1 MAVYT
6 EVSNDQVEDLL
17 THMSLGALESL
28 TGIQGGIENTNYF
41 LNTSQGEFVLT
52 LFERLSHTELPY
64 YLELM
69 RWLAGKGI
77 PVPAPHADDQGRILL
92 SLAGK
97 PAAVVEKLVG
107 QPQLKPQVAHCRQ
120 MGQWLAKMHLAA
132 EGFDAVQPNLRG
144 LSWWNDTIP
153 VILPHLNDEQRQL
166 IVQELA
172 FQNHIASLS
181 AHAAL
186 PRGPVHA
193 DLFRDNV
200 MFDGEVL
207 CGIFDFY
214 FAGNDAWL
222 FDLCVCLNDWCI
234 DLATGE
240 WDAERLKAFLQA
252 YQHERPLTAAERSL
266 FNPMLRAAALRF
278 WTSRLWDFHLPRE
291 ASLLKP
297 HDPTHFE
304 RVILQRIHH
313 PVTMAS

>member
-6 EVSNDQVEDLL
+6 EVSNDQVDDLL
-17 THMSLGALESL
+17 THMPLGALESL

-52 LFERLSHTELPY
+52 LFERLSHAELPY

-77 PVPAPHADDQGRILL
+77 PVPAPHADVKGNILL
-92 SLAGK
+92 TLVGK
-97 PAAVVEKLVG
+97 PAAVVDKLVG

-120 MGQWLAKMHLAA
+120 MGQWLAKMHMAA
-132 EGFDAVQPNLRG
+132 ESFDAFQPNLRG

-166 IVQELA
+166 IGQELA

-181 AHAAL
+181 AYAAL

-222 FDLCVCLNDWCI
+222 FDLC
-234 DLATGE
+234 
-240 WDAERLKAFLQA
+240 
-252 YQHERPLTAAERSL
+252 
-266 FNPMLRAAALRF
+266 
-278 WTSRLWDFHLPRE
+278 
-291 ASLLKP
+291 
-297 HDPTHFE
+297 
-304 RVILQRIHH
+304 
-313 PVTMAS
+313 